1 MSVNKVILVGR
12 LGRDPETRFTG
23 GGQAVA
29 NFSVATDETYKDKNG
44 ERQKRT
50 EWHKIVVWG
59 KQAEIAQQ
67 YLKKGSLVFIEGR
80 IQSREWQDKEGQ
92 KRTSFEIVA
101 NNFRMLGGRGDA
113 AGGGGRAARGAG
125 AGAGGGHDEFEDGG
139 GGDDFGGGAHPSAG
153 GGGPEISDEDIPF

>member
-12 LGRDPETRFTG
+12 LGRDPETRFTS

-29 NFSVATDETYKDKNG
+29 NFSLATDESYKDRNG

-101 NNFRMLGGRGDA
+101 TNFRMLGGRGDSMA
-113 AGGGGRAARGAG
+113 AG
-125 AGAGGGHDEFEDGG
+125 AGASAPGAATRAEEFDHASPAEEAP
-139 GGDDFGGGAHPSAG
+139 GGAS
-153 GGGPEISDEDIPF
+153 GPEISDEDIPF

>member
-1 MSVNKVILVGR
+1 MSVNRVILVGR
-12 LGRDPETRFTG
+12 LGRDPETRYTG

-29 NFSVATDETYKDKNG
+29 NFSLATDESYKDRNG

-67 YLKKGSLVFIEGR
+67 YLKKGSLIFIEGR

-101 NNFRMLGGRGDA
+101 NNFRMLGGRAEGAAAA
-113 AGGGGRAARGAG
+113 AGGMGAG
-125 AGAGGGHDEFEDGG
+125 ASRT
-139 GGDDFGGGAHPSAG
+139 GDDIESHSAPANDAYGSGPSSS
-153 GGGPEISDEDIPF
+153 PEISDEDIPF

>member
-12 LGRDPETRFTG
+12 LGRDPETRYTG

-29 NFSVATDETYKDKNG
+29 NFSLATDETYKDRNG

-67 YLKKGSLVFIEGR
+67 YLKKGALIYVEGR
-80 IQSREWQDKEGQ
+80 IQSREWNDKEGQ
-92 KRTSFEIVA
+92 KRTAFEIVA
-101 NNFRMLGGRGDA
+101 NNFRMLGSRSDSA
-113 AGGGGRAARGAG
+113 AAG
-125 AGAGGGHDEFEDGG
+125 AGASAAATGASDADSSSQVVGDEH
-139 GGDDFGGGAHPSAG
+139 AAG
-153 GGGPEISDEDIPF
+153 SGPEVSDEDIPF

>member
-12 LGRDPETRFTG
+12 LGRDPETRFTSS
-23 GGQAVA
+23 GQAVA
-29 NFSVATDETYKDKNG
+29 NFSIATDESYKDKSG

-67 YLKKGSLVFIEGR
+67 YLKKGSLLYLEGR

-101 NNFRMLGGRGDA
+101 TNFRMLGGRGDGMAAGAA
-113 AGGGGRAARGAG
+113 AGGGTSR
-125 AGAGGGHDEFEDGG
+125 
-139 GGDDFGGGAHPSAG
+139 GDDFDQGGASHHSDEPMGG

>member
-1 MSVNKVILVGR
+1 MSVNRVILVGR
-12 LGRDPETRFTG
+12 LGRDPETRYTG

-29 NFSVATDETYKDKNG
+29 NFSLATDESYRDRNG

-67 YLKKGSLVFIEGR
+67 YLKKGSLVFVEGR

-101 NNFRMLGGRGDA
+101 NNFRMLGGRSDSAPGA
-113 AGGGGRAARGAG
+113 APAPARAADEFDQ
-125 AGAGGGHDEFEDGG
+125 GGHDDAGS
-139 GGDDFGGGAHPSAG
+139 PSAA
-153 GGGPEISDEDIPF
+153 PEISDEDIPF

>member
-12 LGRDPETRFTG
+12 LGRDPETRYTG

-29 NFSVATDETYKDKNG
+29 NFSVATDESYKDKAG

-101 NNFRMLGGRGDA
+101 NNFRMLGGRGD
-113 AGGGGRAARGAG
+113 GGGS
-125 AGAGGGHDEFEDGG
+125 GGGSMGGSRAEDHDQSGPSEDHGG
-139 GGDDFGGGAHPSAG
+139 SA
-153 GGGPEISDEDIPF
+153 GPEISDEDIPF

>member
-12 LGRDPETRFTG
+12 LGRDPETRYTS
-23 GGQAVA
+23 GGQAVS
-29 NFSVATDETYKDKNG
+29 NFSLATDESFKNKTG

-67 YLKKGSLVFIEGR
+67 YLKKGAQIYLEGR
-80 IQSREWQDKEGQ
+80 IQSREWMDKENQ

-101 NNFRMLGGRGDA
+101 TNFRMLGSRADSAGSGAASGGSGDFDA
-113 AGGGGRAARGAG
+113 AGPA
-125 AGAGGGHDEFEDGG
+125 
-139 GGDDFGGGAHPSAG
+139 AHPADDQA
-153 GGGPEISDEDIPF
+153 GPEVSDEDIPF

>member
-29 NFSVATDETYKDKNG
+29 NFSLATDETYKDKNG

-67 YLKKGSLVFIEGR
+67 YLKKGSLVFVEGR
-80 IQSREWQDKEGQ
+80 IQQREWQDKEGQ
-92 KRTSFEIVA
+92 KKISFEIVA
-101 NNFRMLGGRGDA
+101 NNFRMLGGRADGA
-113 AGGGGRAARGAG
+113 AAGASAGASSHSGGFGGGGRQADPDME
-125 AGAGGGHDEFEDGG
+125 GGPLGDES
-139 GGDDFGGGAHPSAG
+139 PSH
-153 GGGPEISDEDIPF
+153 GPEISDEDIPF